1 MKETK
6 MSSADADPLA
16 STHKLFLDA
25 VRAGDVTKLVSM
37 YCEDAVLMPPNE
49 PSLYGR
55 SEVQE
60 WYEDYF
66 QHFRIVTIDETE
78 REVTVI
84 ANGWVI
90 ERYAY
95 MVAIAPLKGGE
106 RIRDDGRWFHVWKRE
121 SDGEWRIAQAMFNSI
136 RPIGSGTSR
145 YITRMSERNKIKT
158 GVKPKI

>member
-1 MKETK
+1 MKETPI
-6 MSSADADPLA
+6 SSEVADPLA
-16 STHKLFLDA
+16 STHKLFLDG
-25 VRAGDVTKLVSM
+25 VRAGDITKLVSM

-78 REVTVI
+78 REVTMITNVC
-84 ANGWVI
+84 AI

-95 MVAIAPLKGGE
+95 MVAIAPLKGGQ
-106 RIRDDGRWFHVWKRE
+106 RIRDDGRWIHVWSRE

-136 RPIGSGTSR
+136 RPVGSGTSR
-145 YITRMSERNKIKT
+145 FISRMSERNRSKHKD
-158 GVKPKI
+158 